1 MEGEQPLNGI
11 CTFLG
16 YWIYLHIAISVSGV
30 TVLVSIETE
39 FMNSV
44 QIL

>member
-1 MEGEQPLNGI
+1 MEGEQPLNRI
-11 CTFLG
+11 CTFFG
-16 YWIYLHIAISVSGV
+16 YWIYLSIAISVYGA
-30 TVLVSIETE
+30 TVLVSIEKE